1 MVRVRKIAL
10 LGFPAVGKSS
20 LASRFVSKTFS
31 EDYCTTI
38 ESLTITKLTL
48 PNGQE
53 FLVHLYDTMGV
64 TEQPTVPDDYML
76 MDAWVIVFDVT
87 NRRSFNVVMDLYQ
100 KLRDSGAQRNP
111 IMLVGNKTDL
121 ATERI
126 ITAAEAQR
134 SATELGVSYMEASA
148 KDNSHVS
155 DIFRN
160 VIIEIERNSGEP
172 QPQEKQG
179 DCILL

>member
-100 KLRDSGAQRNP
+100 KLRDSGAQRFAP
-111 IMLVGNKTDL
+111 LPDAIQTSSLGWEIVYPKYFREL
-121 ATERI
+121 FS
-126 ITAAEAQR
+126 R
-134 SATELGVSYMEASA
+134 SFFSLI
-148 KDNSHVS
+148 H
-155 DIFRN
+155 
-160 VIIEIERNSGEP
+160 
-172 QPQEKQG
+172 
-179 DCILL
+179 